1 MLGLKIPKKAIIGLR
16 KPRAQGYAM
25 RRLQNYRDGDPVNY
39 RNIGPVNYRHGDPM
53 TQQSPTS
60 QQLLQVE
67 CMTLG
72 SYIDKLLPASLQLRQ
87 STYSTEV
94 GAIVI
99 LGNM

>member
-39 RNIGPVNYRHGDPM
+39 RHGDPM
-53 TQQSPTS
+53 TQRTPTS
-60 QQLLQVE
+60 QKLLQVE
-67 CMTLG
+67 CITLS
-72 SYIDKLLPASLQLRQ
+72 SYIDKMLPASLQMRQ
-87 STYSTEV
+87 STYSSEV